1 MKRST
6 VTKEQRERI
15 EANRQVALQRRNER
29 LRLQNQFPSSN
40 VNNTSNSTTSTKAF
54 SQFPNT
60 EDKVRP
66 VESWNISHSTNNFL
80 SLRTNSNQSQRRRQ
94 YGRNSAVHQKSVNHF
109 YKSKKKVVSG
119 YCRLL
124 SRQRF
129 SVVVP
134 YHAQLVDVFRS
145 INSKSFDTKEKTWS
159 FALEDYNTLMKKL
172 KDLRGAVFIDA
183 FPANILKKRS
193 TVTKEQRERIEAN
206 RQLALQR
213 RNERLRLQNQ
223 FPSSNVNNTSNST
236 TSTKTFSQFPN
247 TEHKVR
253 PVESWNIS
261 HSTNNFLSFRANSNQ
276 SQRRRQYGRNSAVH
290 QKSVNH
296 FYKSKKKVVSG
307 YCRLLSRQRFSVV
320 VPYHAQ
326 LVDIFRSINSKSFD
340 TKEKTWSFALEDYN
354 TLMKKLKD
362 LRGAVFIDAFPA
374 NILKI
379 FRDAPCKQQ
388 CFDTMDLSRID
399 QTLLDALMPFQRE
412 GICYGIS
419 RNGCCLLADDMG
431 LGKTIQALGIAH
443 YYIND
448 WPLLIV
454 APSSLRYMWADAI
467 ITWLPSISYHSVT
480 IMTSS
485 KDYVKDARILITSYA
500 LMSVCL
506 DQLERIRFGVC
517 IMDESHFIKSSESAR
532 SKAAS
537 VLLKSSKRV
546 LMLSGT
552 PALSRPIELYPQIS
566 AINPRLFPNVVKF
579 GKRYCAGVKDQ
590 FGWNFSGSSNLEEL
604 KLLLEDSVMIRRL
617 KSDVIPELPP
627 KVRQMV
633 ILNPGL
639 VVSES
644 REMKKCVKNLDRAH
658 STDMKK
664 RGALLA
670 YYYTTG
676 SAKLKA
682 IQDYISDILDSDKKF
697 ICFAHHKVVLDG
709 ICDTLM
715 EKNKEYIRIDGNTN
729 SNYRKILCDK
739 FQYEEKYVA
748 AVLSITVANAGF
760 TLTAAHLVVFA
771 ELYWNPG
778 ILTQAEDRAHRIGQ
792 DDCVLIQYLVAK
804 RTADDYIWPLIQN
817 KLNVLNKASLSNDNL
832 MSTET
837 TLLQNS
843 NKPSILNFFEDM
855 SPLEDT
861 LADND
866 QEDLEVQGKRAKLHT
881 DVKNNGEQ

>member
-1 MKRST
+1 M
-6 VTKEQRERI
+6 
-15 EANRQVALQRRNER
+15 
-29 LRLQNQFPSSN
+29 
-40 VNNTSNSTTSTKAF
+40 TST
-54 SQFPNT
+54 
-60 EDKVRP
+60 
-66 VESWNISHSTNNFL
+66 L
-80 SLRTNSNQSQRRRQ
+80 
-94 YGRNSAVHQKSVNHF
+94 
-109 YKSKKKVVSG
+109 
-119 YCRLL
+119 
-124 SRQRF
+124 
-129 SVVVP
+129 
-134 YHAQLVDVFRS
+134 
-145 INSKSFDTKEKTWS
+145 
-159 FALEDYNTLMKKL
+159 
-172 KDLRGAVFIDA
+172 
-183 FPANILKKRS
+183 
-193 TVTKEQRERIEAN
+193 TKEQRERIEAN

-223 FPSSNVNNTSNST
+223 LPSSNVNNTSNN
-236 TSTKTFSQFPN
+236 TSTKAFCQFPN
-247 TEHKVR
+247 TEHKVP
-253 PVESWNIS
+253 PVESQNIR
-261 HSTNNFLSFRANSNQ
+261 HSTNNFLSFRSNSNQ
-276 SQRRRQYGRNSAVH
+276 SQSSGQYGSNSAVR

-296 FYKSKKKVVSG
+296 FYKSKEEVVTG
-307 YCRLLSRQRFSVV
+307 HCRLLSRQRFCVV

-326 LVDIFRSINSKSFD
+326 LIDIFKSINSKSYD
-340 TKEKTWSFALEDYN
+340 PKEKTWNFALEDYD

-362 LRGAVFIDAFPA
+362 LQGAVSIGAFPA

-388 CFDTMDLSRID
+388 CFDNMDLSRID

-412 GICYGIS
+412 GICYGVS
-419 RNGCCLLADDMG
+419 RNGRCLLADDMG

-454 APSSLRYMWADAI
+454 APSSVRYLWADAI

-485 KDYVKDARILITSYA
+485 KDFVNDARILITSYD
-500 LMSVCL
+500 LMSRCL
-506 DQLERIRFGVC
+506 DQLKRIRFGVC
-517 IMDESHFIKSSESAR
+517 IMDESHFIKSSKSAR

-537 VLLKSSKRV
+537 LLLKSSKRV
-546 LMLSGT
+546 LMLTGT

-566 AINPRLFPNVVKF
+566 AINPRLFPNVVEF
-579 GKRYCAGVKDQ
+579 GIRYCAGVKNQ
-590 FGWNFSGSSNLEEL
+590 FGWDFSGSSNMEEL
-604 KLLLEDSVMIRRL
+604 QLLLEDSLMIRRL
-617 KSDVIPELPP
+617 KSDVISQLPP

-633 ILNPGL
+633 ILNPEL
-639 VVSES
+639 VVSKS
-644 REMKKCVKNLDRAH
+644 KEMKDCLKNLDRAH
-658 STDMKK
+658 LTHMER
-664 RGALLA
+664 RGALLT
-670 YYYTTG
+670 YYCATG

-682 IQDYISDILDSDKKF
+682 IQDYISDMLDSDKKF

-715 EKNKEYIRIDGNTN
+715 GKKKEYIRIDGNTD

-748 AVLSITVANAGF
+748 AVLSITAANAGI

-804 RTADDYIWPLIQN
+804 GTADDHIWPLIQN
-817 KLNVLNKASLSNDNL
+817 KLNVLNKAGLSKDNF
-832 MSTET
+832 MNTET

-843 NKPSILNFFEDM
+843 KQPTILNFFEDM

-866 QEDLEVQGKRAKLHT
+866 QEDLEVHGKRAKLHT
-881 DVKNNGEQ
+881 DVKNIEEQ

>member
-223 FPSSNVNNTSNST
+223 FPSN
-236 TSTKTFSQFPN
+236 
-247 TEHKVR
+247 
-253 PVESWNIS
+253 
-261 HSTNNFLSFRANSNQ
+261 
-276 SQRRRQYGRNSAVH
+276 
-290 QKSVNH
+290 
-296 FYKSKKKVVSG
+296 
-307 YCRLLSRQRFSVV
+307 
-320 VPYHAQ
+320 
-326 LVDIFRSINSKSFD
+326 

-837 TLLQNS
+837 TLLQQECCS
-843 NKPSILNFFEDM
+843 SAALMDEPPLVSIFTYAVSGMCIQSREYTYHRLNTTGLDEFKQTIYIEF
-855 SPLEDT
+855 L
-861 LADND
+861 
-866 QEDLEVQGKRAKLHT
+866 
-881 DVKNNGEQ
+881 